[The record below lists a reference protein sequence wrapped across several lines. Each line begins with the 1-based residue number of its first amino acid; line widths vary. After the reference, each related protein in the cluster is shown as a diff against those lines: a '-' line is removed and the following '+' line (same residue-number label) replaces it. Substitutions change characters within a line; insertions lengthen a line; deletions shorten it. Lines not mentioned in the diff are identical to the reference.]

1 METVKMRHP
10 KLEGREI
17 EVAASAVPHYK
28 RSGWVVVGDEPA
40 AADET
45 KPTVKRSAQ
54 RGSD

>member
-28 RSGWVVVGDEPA
+28 RSGWIVVNEQPA
-40 AADET
+40 EET
-45 KPTVKRSAQ
+45 KPTVKKAAQ